1 MPGNHEYYN
10 YCDVMDKGLQWK
22 WLFKNNIGY
31 YQNLV
36 VRIDDTDFI
45 ISTLWFQITPSD
57 EYFVG
62 KGMNDF
68 R

>member
-1 MPGNHEYYN
+1 M
-10 YCDVMDKGLQWK
+10 
-22 WLFKNNIGY
+22 FKNNIGY

-57 EYFVG
+57 EYFVW